1 MATRKMTFT
10 LPEPLA
16 ARLTKQ
22 VAARDRSRYVAE
34 AVAERLAARERRLM
48 RSCEVANDS
57 ADVLEIER
65 EFDALPDATSESW
78 HVR

>member
-1 MATRKMTFT
+1 MAMRKMTFT

-16 ARLTKQ
+16 VLLTKQ

-34 AVAERLAARERRLM
+34 AVAERLAARERRLI

-57 ADVLEIER
+57 ADVLDIER

-78 HVR
+78 HGR